1 MTLSLAVTKLEEFK
15 EGAYLGLA
23 IGLVVIVY
31 VLVRKYK
38 KRA

>member
-1 MTLSLAVTKLEEFK
+1 MILGLAIKKIEEFK

-31 VLVRKYK
+31 ALVRKYK